1 MFLNVLCPKSAVL
14 LIELHFLIL
23 PQSAFDSPTT
33 IARNWKLP
41 FDMVRRWKIGNWKL
55 EIFLSFYACNPKNLN
70 LIFFFCGYTPKKF
83 TPRLNR
89 AA

>member
-1 MFLNVLCPKSAVL
+1 MFLNVLCPKSAVP

-41 FDMVRRWKIGNWKL
+41 IDMVRRWKIRNWKL
-55 EIFLSFYACNPKNLN
+55 EVFLSFYACNPKNLK
-70 LIFFFCGYTPKKF
+70 LIIFFVVILLKSLRPV
-83 TPRLNR
+83 
-89 AA
+89 